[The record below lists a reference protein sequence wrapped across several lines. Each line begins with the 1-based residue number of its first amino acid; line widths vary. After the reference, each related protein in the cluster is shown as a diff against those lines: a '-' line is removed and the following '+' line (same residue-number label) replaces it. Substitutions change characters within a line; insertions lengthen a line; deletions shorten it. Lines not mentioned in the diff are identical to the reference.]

1 MTACVDKKSKRVAAV
16 VTASLVGALSIG
28 APAVALAANANIDM
42 LIAGDK
48 EDVKNGSITVATDQ
62 DDDAIADLSN
72 IEFELKNGVNQFV
85 KPVELTTKTGLTL
98 KASDLTINYY
108 VADKNGTSIIN
119 PGKDQVKV
127 KWVSSDGS
135 GCSAAGT
142 YYVGVRAKSASEF
155 DDNTFLKFSIV
166 NKSLK
171 GTRVID
177 GADLDDT
184 TIEYTGAEQRLASAF
199 NLALDDKV
207 LSASTDY
214 DAQLF
219 VKGSATGLDK
229 GVTDAGEYI
238 VRVTGKGAYAGSV
251 VDVPFTVEKLDLSTA
266 EITIN
271 NQVAKAGVGAPT
283 AVASV
288 NGESSLGGLVKLV
301 FKSADNGALA
311 PSSAKGAYTYTVQE
325 ETADGKDNPSIE
337 GTQDVV
343 VVRYEK
349 NVVFKYDKGTSF
361 GSDAS
366 PLTDFDASKISVK
379 DGKKDVAFKV
389 SYLKKDGGKYV
400 QCDASAI
407 TGRGEYKAVVTVDD
421 ATHTYGGSQEIFFK
435 VEGNSIACSDIYAT
449 YKGDLVNGAAVNDIY
464 SGEDLLPNLSFKV
477 YDEDGKEV
485 SLSEFDVRVTK
496 DGKEVDKVVDKG
508 AYKVSVETKKD
519 SMYYVDGSDN
529 VVTVT
534 VDPVKIAD
542 SDGNAAIRLSGTTG
556 VGTDGAKT
564 YAYTGKAV
572 VPTFEYDLTKAIHGY
587 NKAEDWKA
595 LPVGSYKIA
604 YKKLVKRGEK
614 PAQDVWE
621 DVDSAVKV
629 GTYKAVLTDAAK
641 DANHVVDT
649 AVEFDVSDK
658 KVFLDVPA
666 DEWFSKSVY
675 AAKENGYIKGYNGTQ
690 LFGPNDMIKRGDVA
704 IVLFNMAGGG
714 QDGNVSSDMKLDF
727 VSFGTKFSDVEADDY
742 YAEAI
747 GWAVKAGVVN
757 GRPDGTFA
765 PDEFVTR
772 QDFACMLA
780 NYAEKTGVDVKSATS
795 EVLEGLEGAGEVAG
809 YAKDAVEWAT
819 ASKLMGKDGRVR
831 ANDTI
836 SRAEVAAMAV
846 DFQPNGADSSLL

>member
-1 MTACVDKKSKRVAAV
+1 MTACVNKKSKRVAAV

-108 VADKNGTSIIN
+108 VADNNGTSIIN

-127 KWVSSDGS
+127 NWVSSDGS

-142 YYVGVRAKSASEF
+142 YYVGVRAKSASQF
-155 DDNTFLKFSIV
+155 DDNTFLKFTIV
-166 NKSLK
+166 NKSLR
-171 GTRVID
+171 GATIID
-177 GADLDDT
+177 GQDKDDT
-184 TIEYTGAEQRLASAF
+184 VIEYTGAEQAF
-199 NLALDDKV
+199 SKKQLGVELNGAV
-207 LSASTDY
+207 LTVRKDFSVQCFKKGDATASTPY
-214 DAQLF
+214 E
-219 VKGSATGLDK
+219 
-229 GVTDAGEYI
+229 AGEYI
-238 VRVTGKGAYAGSV
+238 ARLTGQNAYAGSV

-349 NVVFKYDKGTSF
+349 DVVFKYDKGTSF

-485 SLSEFDVRVTK
+485 SLSEFDVKVTK

-649 AVEFDVSDK
+649 AVEFEVSDK

-675 AAKENGYIKGYNGTQ
+675 AAKKNGYIKGYNGTQ

>member
-1 MTACVDKKSKRVAAV
+1 MTACVNKKSKRVAAV

-108 VADKNGTSIIN
+108 VADNNGTSIIN

-127 KWVSSDGS
+127 NWVSSDGS

-142 YYVGVRAKSASEF
+142 YYVGVRAKSASQF
-155 DDNTFLKFSIV
+155 DDNTFLKFTIV
-166 NKSLK
+166 NKSLR
-171 GTRVID
+171 GATIID
-177 GADLDDT
+177 GQDKDDT
-184 TIEYTGAEQRLASAF
+184 VIEYTGAEQAF
-199 NLALDDKV
+199 SKKQLGVELNGAV
-207 LSASTDY
+207 LTVGEDFSVQCFKKGDATASTPY
-214 DAQLF
+214 E
-219 VKGSATGLDK
+219 
-229 GVTDAGEYI
+229 AGEYI
-238 VRVTGKGAYAGSV
+238 ARLTGQNAYADSV

-271 NQVAKAGVGAPT
+271 NQVAKAGADAPT

-288 NGESSLGGLVKLV
+288 NGESSLGGHVKLV

-311 PSSAKGAYTYTVQE
+311 PSSAKGAYAYTVQE
-325 ETADGKDNPSIE
+325 YTVDGKDNPSIE

-349 NVVFKYDKGTSF
+349 DVVFKYDKGTSF

-407 TGRGEYKAVVTVDD
+407 TGRGKYKAVVTVDD

-485 SLSEFDVRVTK
+485 SLSEFDVKVTK

-649 AVEFDVSDK
+649 AVEFEVSDK

-727 VSFGTKFSDVEADDY
+727 VSFGTMFSDVEADDY

-795 EVLEGLEGAGEVAG
+795 EVLEGLEGAGEVSA